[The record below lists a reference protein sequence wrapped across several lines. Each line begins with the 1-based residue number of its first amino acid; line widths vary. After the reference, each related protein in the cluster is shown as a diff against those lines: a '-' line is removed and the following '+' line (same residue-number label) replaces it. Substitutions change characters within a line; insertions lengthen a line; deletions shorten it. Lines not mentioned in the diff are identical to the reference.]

1 MNLCPVSIALLF
13 VYLLIT
19 CRIGSTSS
27 THFTGDVSI
36 NCGSTRASAAR
47 NGRQWLGDLQ
57 PFLLQINGKSTTS
70 TVTNKLALDDPV
82 PYETARISRSQF
94 SYAFQVEPG
103 QKIIRLH
110 FNPSLYKGFRGFK
123 DLFTVQSGGFTL
135 LSNFSASLSADALG
149 VNNFAKEY
157 CLSIQKNQQLTI
169 TFTPETSQSLD
180 TYAFIN
186 GIEIVLVPAV
196 ISYFDGDIG
205 LQVVGEKSMIYVD
218 SNTALEIIQRQNI
231 KQDPVLSDG
240 DFASMFPKWATQEA
254 EKKKKKSST
263 WKIPVGVGFSYLVR
277 LHFSEVG
284 LKIAGTGELRFK
296 VLINEMI
303 ALTNSDILTAR
314 DGNHV
319 LLYRDYIVMMRGIK
333 TDDKRD
339 ILISILSYDELR
351 DGHGVLAGFE
361 IVKLSNLDNS
371 LASPNPLPPPK
382 DSSSKSIPY
391 MFSFLGQINA
401 TATVAITV
409 LSIINIIVYKLPDI
423 WEASSIEEEI
433 RLSDRAERL
442 FRHFSLAEIQLAT
455 ENFYEGHVIGRGGF
469 GKVYKGLIDKGQKT
483 VAVKRLK
490 SNSEQGAREFLTEI
504 ETLSELQHI
513 NLISL
518 IGYCKERREMIL
530 VYEYMPN
537 GTLADHLYKNARR
550 NRNCSH
556 LTWKQRLNICIE
568 AGRGLD
574 YLHTGHRVIH
584 RDVKASNILLDEN
597 LIAKVSDFGLAKRE
611 DRSRLQSHV
620 STKVKGTY
628 GYYDPYYMTTQRLTR
643 KSDTFAFGV
652 VLFEALCG
660 RPAIDSRVSEDERVL
675 TIWVSDKISKGEV
688 DEIVDLS
695 VREEISPNSL
705 KKFVEVAEKCLHDE
719 PKNRPTMAQVVQHLE
734 SALEQQENRNLAV
747 PNQVAP
753 VASDVSTSNE
763 GSDISS
769 ESAEQTKEASID
781 IQTVTIPPT
790 RQPNLNYSPATRKD
804 LRKLKENH
812 PFQLRAWLRTWRAF
826 WRRGKRSDRNELGS
840 TAAFCGSDTD
850 LRKLDFHDVA
860 AAAIKFSSLCRQFS
874 IYEMKTATLNFDGN
888 FIIGRGGYGTVY
900 KGLIDN
906 GSTVAI
912 KRSNPSS
919 QQGVHEFHTE
929 IETLSRLRHLH
940 LVSLIGYCDH
950 DGEMILV
957 YHYMAH
963 GALRSHLYN
972 TENPPLT
979 WKQRLQICLGVAR
992 GLDYLHTGT
1001 EQVIIH
1007 RDVKTTNILLD
1018 DKWVAKMSDFGISKV
1033 GPAAGGDTHVSTAV
1047 KGSFGYLDP
1056 EYLRRK
1062 QLTNKS
1068 DVYSF
1073 GVVLFEVL
1081 CARPPIIPSLP
1092 SKQVNLAEWAQSCFR
1107 KGTLGQILD
1116 SNLEG
1121 QIAPECLSKFAETA
1135 VACLEDKW
1143 IDRPSMKDVVWSLEY
1158 AMQLQV
1164 SAENRRDSFVAVS
1177 PSLPLLGIG
1186 APNTTNKENE
1196 SSISEV
1202 LQIGL
1207 QMPLRGRELNIT
1219 LATAM
1224 DANSVDE
1231 ALGYGKEILEWEN
1244 AFPINDLSSESYD
1257 YKTSQYLIKTID
1269 TTSSTHFFT
1278 GDVSINCGSNGAS
1291 ASRNGR
1297 QWLGDVQPKLSS
1309 SLQINGFSTTSTVTN
1324 KLASD
1329 DPVPHKTAR
1338 ISRSQF
1344 SYEFL
1349 VEPGE
1354 KIIRLHF
1361 NQSPY
1366 KGFRGFKDL
1375 FTVQSGDFTLLS
1387 NFSASLTADA
1397 LGVNTFAK
1405 KFCLNIKQ
1413 NQRRLTITFTPE
1425 TSQSIGTTYAFVNG
1439 IEIISVPA
1447 SLSYFQGSVIGVQI
1461 DDNTALEIIQRR
1473 NLKQDPVLSNGD
1485 SDSMFP
1491 ELAAEEEEEN
1501 KRKGGSNWR
1510 IPVEVGFRY
1519 LVRLHF
1525 SELGLK
1531 ISETGELRFKVLIND
1546 MVAQTNSDILTA
1558 REGNYVLL
1566 YRDYTVMMAGLK
1578 TDGKRDILIS
1588 ILSYGKL
1595 RDGHGVLAGYE
1606 IVKLSNP
1613 DNSLAGSNPQ
1623 LPRPDLPSKSIIMY
1637 LLSFL
1642 GHTNGTATVVI
1653 TIISLINIIVYK
1665 LRYNREGSS
1674 PDQEEIKPSD
1684 RAKRLFRQFS
1694 LAEIQLATKN
1704 FSEGLVI
1711 GKGGFGKVYK
1721 GLIDEGEHTV
1731 AVKRLKSCSNQGARE
1746 FLTEIETLSELRHI
1760 NLVSLIGYCRER
1772 REMILVYEYMPN
1784 GTLADHLYKNAR
1796 RNRSCASLTWKQR
1809 LNICMEA
1816 GRGLD
1821 YLHTG
1826 YGLIHRDVK
1835 PSNILLDENFVA
1847 KVSDFGLA
1855 KPEDRSMLQSHVSTK
1870 VKGTFGYLDPY
1881 YFHTQKLTRKSD
1893 TYAFGVVLLEVLC
1906 GRPAVESLF
1915 LEDERILTKWAV
1927 DKISKGKVDE
1937 IIALDLREEISPSS
1951 LKTFVGVAERCLQ
1964 DEPKS
1969 RPTMAQVV
1977 LQLELALEQHE
1988 SKIPLVLNEI
1998 ETAPAEVE
2006 QSLNTARMSINDSQ
2020 NDTHPPQDEPNS
2032 QLVNPESTSGN
2043 KVQRKSTKH
2052 KQSRFWPRGAFWNRA
2067 NTSKENESSVS
2078 DWNRVAAAANH
2089 FSSLNMV
2096 GHGAL
2101 GRVYKALSTGK
2112 GLEELKN
2119 EALLLRS
2126 LQHYSSMKIY
2136 VNDKPLSTEELAL
2149 LQSCPNPPKKLR
2161 PGRYWYDKAS
2171 GYWGKEGEKPCQ
2183 LITPHLGVGDRI
2195 RQGASNGDTN
2205 VLINGREITKAEL
2218 WVLRAAGVACQGTP
2232 YFWVT
2237 ADGSCQIEGMNRVIA
2252 KLWEKKLVRTLC
2264 AALALPFPSDTTN
2277 PGGVE
2282 VDKDGDKVNANLEER
2297 MMNKLL
2303 LVGWDQS
2310 GTSTIFTQVKT
2321 LYNALASENEK
2332 QNIKVMIQRNMYR
2345 CIGIMLEGRQRLKE
2359 DHVIAIRRQREDTGS
2374 SRNLDRVDETI
2385 TFSFSPNLETFS
2397 TWLVQSMI
2405 SGKLEVIIPFL
2416 ATELSPLIEQLWKDK
2431 DFQAIYRLRDKLPT
2445 LPKDATYILDRA
2457 VEISRVDYE
2466 PSEMDIL
2473 YSEAIA
2479 SNEVASFEFS
2489 FQNSSQDS
2497 YMEWESSNQ
2506 DNTLES
2512 YQLSRVN
2519 ASSLGGSCKLLDLFK
2534 DVNLVLCC
2542 VALTDYADYNEDID
2556 GLRTNKMLEN
2566 KKLFEKIATHPAL
2579 AEKPFLVVLNKF
2591 DLFEEMIK
2599 QVPLSECGWFRDF
2612 NPWNGN
2618 KSPFLAQHAFH
2629 YVGMKF
2635 KRTFCSLTGRKL
2647 YVTRAMAMD
2656 ASSVDDALRY
2666 GKGVLE
2672 WDNDLPNYEYSSD
2685 SYDSDTSLSI

>member
-1 MNLCPVSIALLF
+1 MALLF
-13 VYLLIT
+13 VYFLIT
-19 CRIGSTSS
+19 SRIDTTSS

-36 NCGSTRASAAR
+36 NCGSNGDSAAR
-47 NGRQWLGDLQ
+47 NGRQWLGD
-57 PFLLQINGKSTTS
+57 
-70 TVTNKLALDDPV
+70 
-82 PYETARISRSQF
+82 
-94 SYAFQVEPG
+94 
-103 QKIIRLH
+103 
-110 FNPSLYKGFRGFK
+110 
-123 DLFTVQSGGFTL
+123 VQS
-135 LSNFSASLSADALG
+135 
-149 VNNFAKEY
+149 
-157 CLSIQKNQQLTI
+157 
-169 TFTPETSQSLD
+169 
-180 TYAFIN
+180 
-186 GIEIVLVPAV
+186 
-196 ISYFDGDIG
+196 
-205 LQVVGEKSMIYVD
+205 
-218 SNTALEIIQRQNI
+218 
-231 KQDPVLSDG
+231 
-240 DFASMFPKWATQEA
+240 
-254 EKKKKKSST
+254 
-263 WKIPVGVGFSYLVR
+263 
-277 LHFSEVG
+277 
-284 LKIAGTGELRFK
+284 
-296 VLINEMI
+296 
-303 ALTNSDILTAR
+303 
-314 DGNHV
+314 
-319 LLYRDYIVMMRGIK
+319 
-333 TDDKRD
+333 
-339 ILISILSYDELR
+339 
-351 DGHGVLAGFE
+351 
-361 IVKLSNLDNS
+361 KL
-371 LASPNPLPPPK
+371 
-382 DSSSKSIPY
+382 
-391 MFSFLGQINA
+391 F
-401 TATVAITV
+401 
-409 LSIINIIVYKLPDI
+409 
-423 WEASSIEEEI
+423 
-433 RLSDRAERL
+433 
-442 FRHFSLAEIQLAT
+442 
-455 ENFYEGHVIGRGGF
+455 
-469 GKVYKGLIDKGQKT
+469 
-483 VAVKRLK
+483 
-490 SNSEQGAREFLTEI
+490 
-504 ETLSELQHI
+504 
-513 NLISL
+513 
-518 IGYCKERREMIL
+518 
-530 VYEYMPN
+530 
-537 GTLADHLYKNARR
+537 
-550 NRNCSH
+550 
-556 LTWKQRLNICIE
+556 
-568 AGRGLD
+568 
-574 YLHTGHRVIH
+574 
-584 RDVKASNILLDEN
+584 
-597 LIAKVSDFGLAKRE
+597 
-611 DRSRLQSHV
+611 
-620 STKVKGTY
+620 
-628 GYYDPYYMTTQRLTR
+628 
-643 KSDTFAFGV
+643 
-652 VLFEALCG
+652 
-660 RPAIDSRVSEDERVL
+660 
-675 TIWVSDKISKGEV
+675 
-688 DEIVDLS
+688 
-695 VREEISPNSL
+695 
-705 KKFVEVAEKCLHDE
+705 
-719 PKNRPTMAQVVQHLE
+719 
-734 SALEQQENRNLAV
+734 
-747 PNQVAP
+747 
-753 VASDVSTSNE
+753 
-763 GSDISS
+763 
-769 ESAEQTKEASID
+769 
-781 IQTVTIPPT
+781 
-790 RQPNLNYSPATRKD
+790 
-804 LRKLKENH
+804 
-812 PFQLRAWLRTWRAF
+812 
-826 WRRGKRSDRNELGS
+826 
-840 TAAFCGSDTD
+840 
-850 LRKLDFHDVA
+850 
-860 AAAIKFSSLCRQFS
+860 
-874 IYEMKTATLNFDGN
+874 
-888 FIIGRGGYGTVY
+888 
-900 KGLIDN
+900 
-906 GSTVAI
+906 
-912 KRSNPSS
+912 
-919 QQGVHEFHTE
+919 
-929 IETLSRLRHLH
+929 
-940 LVSLIGYCDH
+940 
-950 DGEMILV
+950 
-957 YHYMAH
+957 
-963 GALRSHLYN
+963 
-972 TENPPLT
+972 
-979 WKQRLQICLGVAR
+979 
-992 GLDYLHTGT
+992 
-1001 EQVIIH
+1001 
-1007 RDVKTTNILLD
+1007 
-1018 DKWVAKMSDFGISKV
+1018 
-1033 GPAAGGDTHVSTAV
+1033 
-1047 KGSFGYLDP
+1047 
-1056 EYLRRK
+1056 
-1062 QLTNKS
+1062 
-1068 DVYSF
+1068 
-1073 GVVLFEVL
+1073 
-1081 CARPPIIPSLP
+1081 
-1092 SKQVNLAEWAQSCFR
+1092 
-1107 KGTLGQILD
+1107 
-1116 SNLEG
+1116 
-1121 QIAPECLSKFAETA
+1121 
-1135 VACLEDKW
+1135 
-1143 IDRPSMKDVVWSLEY
+1143 
-1158 AMQLQV
+1158 
-1164 SAENRRDSFVAVS
+1164 
-1177 PSLPLLGIG
+1177 
-1186 APNTTNKENE
+1186 
-1196 SSISEV
+1196 
-1202 LQIGL
+1202 
-1207 QMPLRGRELNIT
+1207 
-1219 LATAM
+1219 
-1224 DANSVDE
+1224 
-1231 ALGYGKEILEWEN
+1231 
-1244 AFPINDLSSESYD
+1244 
-1257 YKTSQYLIKTID
+1257 
-1269 TTSSTHFFT
+1269 
-1278 GDVSINCGSNGAS
+1278 
-1291 ASRNGR
+1291 
-1297 QWLGDVQPKLSS
+1297 S

-1361 NQSPY
+1361 NPSPY

-1375 FTVQSGDFTLLS
+1375 FTIQSGDFTLLS
-1387 NFSASLTADA
+1387 NFSASFTADA

-1491 ELAAEEEEEN
+1491 EWQQLEN
-1501 KRKGGSNWR
+1501 TSGGGIQVLGQAPFLR
-1510 IPVEVGFRY
+1510 VGTQDFR
-1519 LVRLHF
+1519 
-1525 SELGLK
+1525 
-1531 ISETGELRFKVLIND
+1531 D
-1546 MVAQTNSDILTA
+1546 W
-1558 REGNYVLL
+1558 
-1566 YRDYTVMMAGLK
+1566 DYTVMMAGLK
-1578 TDGKRDILIS
+1578 MDGKRDILIS

-1595 RDGHGVLAGYE
+1595 RDGHGVLTGYE

-1623 LPRPDLPSKSIIMY
+1623 LSRPDLPSKSIIMY

-1642 GHTNGTATVVI
+1642 GHKNGTATVVI

-1674 PDQEEIKPSD
+1674 PDQEEIKLSD
-1684 RAKRLFRQFS
+1684 RAERLFRQFS

-1704 FSEGLVI
+1704 FSEGLVV

-1731 AVKRLKSCSNQGARE
+1731 AVKRLKSCSNQGAPE

-2101 GRVYKALSTGK
+2101 GK

-2218 WVLRAAGVACQGTP
+2218 WVLRAAGVECP
-2232 YFWVT
+2232 KYCSFWL
-2237 ADGSCQIEGMNRVIA
+2237 ASDGSYQYEGTILVIA
-2252 KLWEKKLVRTLC
+2252 KLWEKKLFRTLC
-2264 AALALPFPSDTTN
+2264 AALALPFPAN
-2277 PGGVE
+2277 PAGVE
-2282 VDKDGDKVNANLEER
+2282 VDKDGDKMNANLEES

-2303 LVGWDQS
+2303 LVGCDQS

-2321 LYNALASENEK
+2321 LYNALPLENEK
-2332 QNIKVMIQRNMYR
+2332 QSIKVMIQRHTYR
-2345 CIGIMLEGRQRLKE
+2345 CIGILLEGRQRLKK
-2359 DHVIAIRRQREDTGS
+2359 TS
-2374 SRNLDRVDETI
+2374 
-2385 TFSFSPNLETFS
+2385 TFSFPSNLEAFS
-2397 TWLVQSMI
+2397 NWLVQIMI
-2405 SGKLEVIIPFL
+2405 SGNLEVIIPSL
-2416 ATELSPLIEQLWKDK
+2416 AIELSPLIEQLWKDK

-2445 LPKDATYILDRA
+2445 LPKDATYVLDRA

-2473 YSEAIA
+2473 YSEGIA
-2479 SNEVASFEFS
+2479 SSEVASIEFS
-2489 FQNSSQDS
+2489 FPKSSQELI
-2497 YMEWESSNQ
+2497 MEWEYSNQ
-2506 DNTLES
+2506 LNPLES

-2519 ASSLGGSCKLLDLFK
+2519 ASSMGGNCKLLDLFK

-2542 VALTDYADYNEDID
+2542 VALTDYADYNEDVD

-2647 YVTRAMAMD
+2647 YVTRATAMD
-2656 ASSVDDALRY
+2656 ANSVDEALRY
-2666 GKGVLE
+2666 GKEVIE

-2685 SYDSDTSLSI
+2685 SFDYETEETEISVLTEFLSKLCLKLRQLCICSGI